1 MTSLKAL
8 AACLVLAWS
17 TATAGAQ
24 INLQQTGPKPAPAP
38 TSSAEPVKRV
48 TVDVLAKVLQDSG
61 YRAEIVQGSKEK
73 YIRTG
78 LSGRRVAIYLYDCKD
93 GTCGAYQF
101 SAIFEKGPKYTLAFV
116 NAWNKARRYAKAYL
130 DNDSDLNFEWDID
143 LDGGVT
149 PEYLKTTLS
158 SFESFLGTF
167 DKFTP

>member
-1 MTSLKAL
+1 MNAVTAL
-8 AACLVLAWS
+8 AAFLAL
-17 TATAGAQ
+17 TVATASAQAQ
-24 INLQQTGPKPAPAP
+24 IKSPLSQGQGATP
-38 TSSAEPVKRV
+38 SSASEPIKRV
-48 TVDVLAKVLQDSG
+48 TVDVLSKVLQDSG

-78 LSGRRVAIYLYDCKD
+78 LSGRRAAIYMYDCKD

-101 SAIFEKGPKYTLAFV
+101 SAIFTKNEKYTLAFV

-130 DNDSDLNFEWDID
+130 DNDGDLNFEWDID

-149 PEYLKTTLS
+149 PEYIKTTVS
-158 SFESFLGTF
+158 SFETYLGSF